1 MSRKNVL
8 VLSTKIMSIVTAT
21 CAVCISQS
29 VSAET
34 NANTNDSEKINRSV
48 LIDSKNKQRENKQKE
63 DKTKEDK
70 QKENKQPDK
79 DKPKDKDK
87 PNTNVP
93 VKKMAELRVTFQWG
107 GLGDNGTLIKEDSDF
122 GKLSQ
127 NWFSGEA
134 SPDIKE
140 AFSKL
145 KFKVVDETGKSQEV
159 GCKFVPTLSSTT
171 MSLGEFDAGHTYT
184 ISAVNETVPSP
195 YFVRYDNVAI
205 SEDNQFKGDVGEF
218 TWDPTNGTKT
228 QYTKA
233 LNLDALEIIYA
244 KDESVANKCFSYTQP
259 KDAKG
264 EWISK
269 GDWQFKYNND
279 NIFARIRI
287 KNNTISFPKENP
299 TKDGYV
305 FDSWQF
311 YTVPVPLEM
320 PNQPYTSQWGL
331 GQNIPI
337 SSLKDYPT
345 KYSPFDKPW
354 TDYLYMFETIRDN
367 KGVNNFEDKCGIQYG
382 LISRT
387 FVVFPKWRQ
396 FAKVTFKDGDKAYA
410 IVEARVNKSINGDDL
425 KDQSMPADPKKD
437 GYKFTGWVDGNG
449 NAFTGD
455 TVVTGDMTVFS
466 KYEEIV
472 KPQPIAKVTF
482 KDGDKAY
489 AIVEA
494 RVNKSING
502 DDLKDQSMPA
512 DPKKDGYKF
521 TGWVDG
527 TGKAFTGDTVVTGDM
542 TVFSKYEEIV
552 KPQPIAKVTFKD
564 GDKAYAIVE
573 ARVNKSI
580 NGDDLTD
587 QSMPA
592 DPKKDGYKFTG
603 WVDSAGKAFTGDTVV
618 AGDMTVFSKYE
629 EIVKPQPIAKVT
641 FKDGDKA
648 YAIVEARVN
657 KSINGDDLKDQS
669 MPADPKKDG
678 YKFTGWVDSAGK
690 AFTGDTVVTG
700 DMTVFSKYEEIVKPQ
715 PIAKVTFKDGD
726 KAYAIVEARVNKSIN
741 GDDLKDQSMPADPKK
756 DGYKFTGWVDSAGK
770 AFTGDTV
777 VAGDMTVFSK
787 YEEIVKP
794 QPIAKVTFK
803 DGDKA
808 YAIVEA
814 RVNKSINGDDL
825 KDQSMPAD
833 PKKDGYKFTGWV
845 DGNGKAFTG
854 DTVVTGDMTVF
865 SKYEEIVKPQPKVEP
880 KPEIENEPIP
890 EYKPEDHSQESKTH
904 DEVSEDIKNIIPEV
918 TKKQVKTTKQLPQ
931 TGHNLVLG
939 ALISILS
946 FGLAGWLISN
956 KKKRD

>member
-21 CAVCISQS
+21 CAVCIGQS

-34 NANTNDSEKINRSV
+34 NTKTNDSEKINRSV
-48 LIDSKNKQRENKQKE
+48 LIDSKNKQKENKQ
-63 DKTKEDK
+63 KEDK
-70 QKENKQPDK
+70 QKENKTK
-79 DKPKDKDK
+79 EDKPKDKDK
-87 PNTNVP
+87 PNPNVP
-93 VKKMAELRVTFQWG
+93 VKKMAELRVNFQWG
-107 GLGDNGTLIKEDSDF
+107 GLGDNETLIKEDGYF
-122 GKLSQ
+122 GKLSPI
-127 NWFSGEA
+127 WSWGEA

-195 YFVRYDNVAI
+195 YFVTYANIDKN
-205 SEDNQFKGDVGEF
+205 EDKQFKGAVGGF

-233 LNLDALEIIYA
+233 LRLDPLEIIYA

-287 KNNTISFPKENP
+287 KNNTISFPKNNP
-299 TKDGYV
+299 TKEGYV

-311 YTVPVPLEM
+311 YAVPVPLEM
-320 PNQPYTSQWGL
+320 PNRPYTSQWGL

-410 IVEARVNKSINGDDL
+410 IVEARVN
-425 KDQSMPADPKKD
+425 M
-437 GYKFTGWVDGNG
+437 
-449 NAFTGD
+449 
-455 TVVTGDMTVFS
+455 
-466 KYEEIV
+466 
-472 KPQPIAKVTF
+472 
-482 KDGDKAY
+482 
-489 AIVEA
+489 
-494 RVNKSING
+494 
-502 DDLKDQSMPA
+502 
-512 DPKKDGYKF
+512 
-521 TGWVDG
+521 
-527 TGKAFTGDTVVTGDM
+527 
-542 TVFSKYEEIV
+542 
-552 KPQPIAKVTFKD
+552 
-564 GDKAYAIVE
+564 
-573 ARVNKSI
+573 
-580 NGDDLTD
+580 
-587 QSMPA
+587 
-592 DPKKDGYKFTG
+592 
-603 WVDSAGKAFTGDTVV
+603 
-618 AGDMTVFSKYE
+618 
-629 EIVKPQPIAKVT
+629 
-641 FKDGDKA
+641 
-648 YAIVEARVN
+648 
-657 KSINGDDLKDQS
+657 SINGDDLKDQS

-678 YKFTGWVDSAGK
+678 YKFTGWVDSTGK

-756 DGYKFTGWVDSAGK
+756 DGYKFTGWVDGNGK

-777 VAGDMTVFSK
+777 VTGDMTVFSK

-845 DGNGKAFTG
+845 DGNGKVFNGDTVVTGDMTVFSKYEEIVKPQPIAKVTFKDGETEYAIVEARVNKSINGDDLKDQSMPADPKKDGYKFTGWVDGNGKAFNG

>member
-48 LIDSKNKQRENKQKE
+48 LIDSKNKQRDNKQKE

-269 GDWQFKYNND
+269 GDWQFKYNKD
-279 NIFARIRI
+279 NIFARIRM

-299 TKDGYV
+299 TKDGYI
-305 FDSWQF
+305 FDGWQF
-311 YTVPVPLEM
+311 YTVPYKL
-320 PNQPYTSQWGL
+320 PNGRVIPY
-331 GQNIPI
+331 I
-337 SSLKDYPT
+337 SMIRSDDISIEGKPAT
-345 KYSPFDKPW
+345 YSPFDKERIKYP
-354 TDYLYMFETIRDN
+354 YLFALIRDN
-367 KGVNNFEDKCGIQYG
+367 KGVNNWEDKCGTQYG

-387 FVVFPKWRQ
+387 FVVFPKWKEVPI
-396 FAKVTFKDGDKAYA
+396 AKVTFEDGKKEYA
-410 IVEARVNKSINGDDL
+410 SVKARVNMSINGDDL

-437 GYKFTGWVDGNG
+437 GYKFTGWVDSTGK
-449 NAFTGD
+449 AFTGD

-527 TGKAFTGDTVVTGDM
+527 NGKVFNGDTVVT
-542 TVFSKYEEIV
+542 
-552 KPQPIAKVTFKD
+552 
-564 GDKAYAIVE
+564 
-573 ARVNKSI
+573 
-580 NGDDLTD
+580 
-587 QSMPA
+587 
-592 DPKKDGYKFTG
+592 
-603 WVDSAGKAFTGDTVV
+603 
-618 AGDMTVFSKYE
+618 GDMTVFSKYE

-678 YKFTGWVDSAGK
+678 YKFTGWVDGNGK
-690 AFTGDTVVTG
+690 AFNGDTVVTG

-845 DGNGKAFTG
+845 DSAGKAFTG

-865 SKYEEIVKPQPKVEP
+865 SKYAEIVKPQPIAKVTFKDGETKYANVNVRVNMSINGDDLKDQSMPADPKKDGYKFTGWVDSAGKAFNGDTVVTGDMTVFSKYAEIVKPQPKVEP
-880 KPEIENEPIP
+880 QPEIENELIP
-890 EYKPEDHSQESKTH
+890 EDKPEDHSKKSKTH
-904 DEVSEDIKNIIPEV
+904 DEASEDIKNIIPEV

-946 FGLAGWLISN
+946 FGFAGWLISN